1 MLLQLVLLALLC
13 WRDEAKGQRRPRIN
27 YKDYQIQVQPS
38 VVVQE
43 GLCVYVP
50 CTFSYGKDGWNDST
64 PAHGYWFHE
73 GADTDQDVPVAIKSP
88 GHKVQKETQGR
99 FHLVGDPQDS
109 NCSLDIR
116 DRGSAK
122 WNYKL
127 NHLSVRVVDIL
138 ISGTLESGRPRN
150 LTCTVPWACEWGT
163 PPIFLW
169 RTAAFASLGPMTR
182 LSLVLTLTPRPQD
195 HGTSLSCQVTLPGA
209 GVARKRTIQL
219 NVYYPLQNL
228 TITVFLGHSTAP
240 ITLKNASSLSVLE
253 GQSLHLVCVVDS
265 NPPAR
270 LSWACGSR
278 TLSPSQPSN
287 PGVLELPQV
296 DSSHEG
302 EFTCQA
308 QHPRGSLHV
317 SLSLSVQ
324 SECTGKACPL
334 SGASLGA
341 ISGAC
346 ATALLLLSFYAIAI
360 MRSQQNVCGMN
371 RGGNFGASLLDILCL
386 ILCLLFCTDS
396 LLSPSTQGLW
406 MESQAGSH
414 PDHPT
419 RDVAAPCS
427 GEEEELHYASL
438 SFHWMKPSG
447 LWEQEATG
455 SEYSEI
461 KFHK

>member
-1 MLLQLVLLALLC
+1 MCTLQGTRAH
-13 WRDEAKGQRRPRIN
+13 
-27 YKDYQIQVQPS
+27 
-38 VVVQE
+38 
-43 GLCVYVP
+43 VYPAFTTDVGAP
-50 CTFSYGKDGWNDST
+50 C
-64 PAHGYWFHE
+64 
-73 GADTDQDVPVAIKSP
+73 
-88 GHKVQKETQGR
+88 
-99 FHLVGDPQDS
+99 
-109 NCSLDIR
+109 
-116 DRGSAK
+116 
-122 WNYKL
+122 
-127 NHLSVRVVDIL
+127 LSVPD
-138 ISGTLESGRPRN
+138 
-150 LTCTVPWACEWGT
+150 
-163 PPIFLW
+163 
-169 RTAAFASLGPMTR
+169 
-182 LSLVLTLTPRPQD
+182 
-195 HGTSLSCQVTLPGA
+195 
-209 GVARKRTIQL
+209 
-219 NVYYPLQNL
+219 PLQNL

-324 SECTGKACPL
+324 RKACPL

-360 MRSQQNVCGMN
+360 IVTSWKKKAVRPAVGMGDMDMEGANVVTW
-371 RGGNFGASLLDILCL
+371 SV
-386 ILCLLFCTDS
+386 S
-396 LLSPSTQGLW
+396 QGLW

-419 RDVAAPCS
+419 PDVAAPCS